1 MIAVRNDM
9 SFTSQHNVKRK
20 ILLIL
25 KVLKSL
31 QKPAGSVVIAKHLKE
46 RGVELSE
53 RAVRYHLK
61 LTDERGLTQLVRGRD
76 GRIIT
81 DKGLR
86 EIQSA
91 LVVDKVGLAISR
103 IEQLAYRTS
112 INLDDLSGS
121 VPVNISFF
129 AEDQFQDALQIMS
142 PVFESGLCVS
152 KLVAVAEGGQ
162 YIGDVMVPHGS
173 IGLATVCSIVVN
185 GALLKAGIPMD
196 SRFGGILQL
205 QDHEPVRFTEM
216 IHYNGCSLDPS
227 EIFIKARMTSVREV
241 TDTGNG
247 EILANF
253 REIPAICQF
262 LAEDI
267 IQKLKHAG
275 FNGVFVTGDISLP
288 VCEITVDLNKIGIIL
303 LGGLNPVAAAAE
315 AGIEADNHSMSSI
328 IEYRKLVDYKVV
340 LNEIREIASPSC
352 STKDKNT
359 NLYKVL
365 R

>member
-1 MIAVRNDM
+1 M

-25 KVLKSL
+25 KVLNSL
-31 QKPAGSVVIAKHLKE
+31 QKPAGSVVIAKLLKE

-61 LTDERGLTQLVRGRD
+61 LTDEQGLTQLVRGRD

-81 DKGLR
+81 EKGLH

-91 LVVDKVGLAISR
+91 LVVDKVGLSISR

-112 INLDDLSGS
+112 VDLENLNGL

-129 AEDQFQDALQIMS
+129 SEDTFPDAVRSMS
-142 PVFESGLCVS
+142 PIFENGFCVS
-152 KLVAVAEGGQ
+152 NLIAVAGGGQ
-162 YIGDVMVPHGS
+162 YLGDVLVPEGN

-205 QDHEPVRFTEM
+205 QNHKPVRFTEM
-216 IHYNGCSLDPS
+216 IYYNGSSLDPS
-227 EIFIKARMTSVREV
+227 EIFIKARMTSVRDAA
-241 TDTGNG
+241 TTGDG

-253 REIPAICQF
+253 REIPAICQP
-262 LAEDI
+262 LAERI
-267 IQKLKHAG
+267 VQNLRNAG
-275 FNGVFVTGDISLP
+275 FNGVLVTGNVSENI
-288 VCEITVDLNKIGIIL
+288 CEISIDLNRIGIIL
-303 LGGLNPVAAAAE
+303 VGGLNPVAAAAE
-315 AGIEADNHSMSSI
+315 AGIEVENRSMSSV
-328 IEYRKLVDYKVV
+328 IEYRKLVSYREA
-340 LNEIREIASPSC
+340 LNEIRKIPARGYS
-352 STKDKNT
+352 DNGKN
-359 NLYKVL
+359 KKSSQVL
-365 R
+365 QQI